1 MPVIKH
7 EQTTK
12 KIAKLIAD
20 GYGQGEK
27 ENYKPFIDTIRVS
40 SSGRVSRV
48 KGWITNRVHHFLSDS
63 ETRLFYLYEF
73 FGSRRIGGLNSRT
86 LDIKEHYPL
95 IDGLDKIIPNLD
107 GDLIKRLT
115 NQKSGEPIILTT
127 TFFISL
133 QTDDGDICHFARS
146 VKDHRQLENKQVI
159 ERYQIMQEY
168 WNSKNIDYGIVTN
181 KEIPLVVAKNVEFI
195 HPFYNL
201 EEYGI
206 EDEMQSFLKE
216 RLVDMIGNGEGKQLN
231 EILNSLDIEYKLD
244 QGTAITIYKHML
256 ARKIV
261 GVDMNKSISFKQP
274 CHTVKILSKGKVD
287 SYDTYYKHAN
297 QV

>member
-1 MPVIKH
+1 MPVLKH

-12 KIAKLIAD
+12 KIAKLINE

-27 ENYKPFIDTIRVS
+27 ENYKPFINTIRVS

-48 KGWITNRVHHFLSDS
+48 KGWITNRVHEFLSDS
-63 ETRLFYLYEF
+63 ETRLFYIYEF
-73 FGSRRIGGLNSRT
+73 LGSGKF

-95 IDGLDKIIPNLD
+95 IEGMDKIVPNLD
-107 GDLIKRLT
+107 TELIKRLT
-115 NQKSGEPIILTT
+115 NQKTGEPIILTT
-127 TFFISL
+127 TFLLSE
-133 QTDDGDICHFARS
+133 QTDNGDIRYFARS
-146 VKDHRQLENKQVI
+146 VKDYRQLENKQVI

-168 WNSKNIDYGIVTN
+168 WNRKNVDYGIVTN
-181 KEIPLVVAKNVEFI
+181 KEIPLVLAKNIEFI

-216 RLVDMIGNGEGKQLN
+216 RLVDMIGNGEDKPIS
-231 EILNSLDIEYKLD
+231 EILTSFDDEFNLE
-244 QGTAITIYKHML
+244 QGTAIAIYKHMI

-261 GVDMNKSISFKQP
+261 GVDMNKTISFKYP
-274 CHTVKILSKGKVD
+274 CHTVKILSENEVYR
-287 SYDTYYKHAN
+287 YDTYYKHAN
-297 QV
+297 QI